1 MGSSKYRA
9 RELPLDIRDRLDKAI
24 KNEMTIIV
32 GEAHGSCRLF
42 QDYLVSKNY
51 KDVILGHARS
61 IRYNAG
67 NWKTIKYGDNLKERE
82 KNMILDCDAAIIIWQ
97 DKSGVIAE
105 NLELLKKLRKPTYLY
120 EYYSSDGSSRSGELD
135 PNRRYSNSFM
145 YRKYR
150 RKWVR

>member
-9 RELPLDIRDRLDKAI
+9 QELPSVIRDRLDEAI
-24 KNEMTIIV
+24 KNGMTIIV

-51 KDVILGHARS
+51 KEVVLGHARS

-82 KNMILDCDAAIIIWQ
+82 KNMIFDCDVAIIIWQ

-120 EYYSSDGSSRSGELD
+120 EYYSSDGSSRYGELD

-145 YRKYR
+145 YRKYQ
-150 RKWVR
+150 RKKVK

>member
-9 RELPLDIRDRLDKAI
+9 QELLPDMRERLDKAI
-24 KNEMTIIV
+24 ENEMTIIV

-67 NWKTIKYGDNLKERE
+67 NWKTIKYGDTLKERE
-82 KNMILDCDAAIIIWQ
+82 KNMILDCDLAIIIWQ

-105 NLELLKKLRKPTYLY
+105 NLELLKKLRKPTYLH

-145 YRKYR
+145 YRKHQKKR
-150 RKWVR
+150 GR